1 LASSRR
7 VTLVEGGLLVVG
19 FVVLFALLPHQLM
32 GDDFTR
38 FDDVERL
45 IHDGDLSDSRFS
57 LVMPLFSL
65 PVLLVGEVVR
75 TPEWWAA
82 RFNVI
87 LVAVAAALILFLL
100 RDRGDLRQLRRVL
113 LILLFASFLTNRLRD
128 YNAEILTAAL
138 VAIGLVLV
146 TSGRR
151 ALLGWAAIVVGLV
164 NTPAALVGAALIA
177 VAQSLRRR
185 RFRYLLVPVAAA
197 VLIMA
202 EAWIRRG
209 GPLTTGYAG
218 DHGLK
223 TILPYSGK
231 PGFSYPFL
239 FGVLSILFSFGRG
252 LLFFMPGL
260 VLAASRRTWTLISA
274 RWLLLMML
282 VFVAGLVLIYA
293 KWWAWYGGLS
303 WGPRFFVF
311 AAIPASILI
320 AARLRRPEELGVW
333 DNVFTLLV
341 LLLSGWVGVA
351 GAVAD
356 LSTLDFCV
364 RDHAALESLCWYTP
378 EFSPLWH
385 PLADFPTLTWKTG
398 IVAGYCAVVFAYVAV
413 PLVAA
418 LARSLRSAVPSR
430 AWAAGWR
437 L

>member
-19 FVVLFALLPHQLM
+19 FVVLFGLLPHQLM

-38 FDDVERL
+38 FNDVERL
-45 IHDGDLSDSRFS
+45 IHHGELSDSRFS
-57 LVMPLFSL
+57 LVMPVFSL

-87 LVAVAAALILFLL
+87 LVGVAAALTLFLL
-100 RDRGDLRQLRRVL
+100 RNRGDLRQLRRVL

-138 VAIGLVLV
+138 VGIGLVLV

-151 ALLGWAAIVVGLV
+151 ALLGWTAIVVGIV
-164 NTPAALVGAALIA
+164 NTPAALIGAAL
-177 VAQSLRRR
+177 VAGAESVRTR

-260 VLAASRRTWTLISA
+260 VLAAAGLTWSLIRT
-274 RWLLLMML
+274 RLLVPML
-282 VFVAGLVLIYA
+282 LFVAGLVLIYA

-303 WGPRFFVF
+303 WGPRFFLF

-320 AARLRRPEELGVW
+320 AARLRRPEELGFW
-333 DNVFTLLV
+333 DNAFTLLV
-341 LLLSGWVGVA
+341 LLLSGWVGLA

-385 PLADFPTLTWKTG
+385 PLVDFPALTWKTG
-398 IVAGYCAVVFAYVAV
+398 VVAGYCALVFAYVAA
-413 PLVAA
+413 PLAAA
-418 LARSLRSAVPSR
+418 LARSLRCAVPSR

>member
-19 FVVLFALLPHQLM
+19 LLVLFVLLPHELM

-45 IHDGDLSDSRFS
+45 IHHGELSDSRFS
-57 LVMPLFSL
+57 LVMPLFSA
-65 PVLLVGEVVR
+65 PVLLIGEVVR

-87 LVAVAAALILFLL
+87 LVAVASLAILFLL
-100 RDRGDLRQLRRVL
+100 RGRGDLRNLRRSL

-128 YNAEILTAAL
+128 YNAEVLTATL
-138 VAIGLVLV
+138 VTLGLVLV
-146 TSGRR
+146 TTRR
-151 ALLGWAAIVVGLV
+151 RSPVGWAAIVLGVV
-164 NTPAALVGAALIA
+164 NTPAALGAAAL
-177 VAQSLRRR
+177 VAGAEALRARR
-185 RFRYLLVPVAAA
+185 LRYLVVPVAAA
-197 VLIMA
+197 VLIMT

-218 DHGLK
+218 DHGLR
-223 TILPYSGK
+223 TILPYSGRS
-231 PGFSYPFL
+231 GFSYPFL

-260 VLAASRRTWTLISA
+260 ALAATRRTWDLIGA
-274 RWLLLMML
+274 RRLVLLML
-282 VFVAGLVLIYA
+282 VFVSGLVLVYA

-303 WGPRFFVF
+303 WGPRFFLF
-311 AAIPASILI
+311 AAIPASVLL
-320 AARLRRPEELGVW
+320 AVRVCRPDELGFW
-333 DNVFTLLV
+333 DNALTLLV
-341 LLLSGWVGVA
+341 LVLSGWVGVA
-351 GAVAD
+351 GATAD

-364 RDHAALESLCWYTP
+364 RQHASLEALCWYTP

-385 PLADFPTLTWKTG
+385 PLVDFPALTWKTAA
-398 IVAGYCAVVFAYVAV
+398 VAGYCALVFAYVAA
-413 PLVAA
+413 PLLVAILRA
-418 LARSLRSAVPSR
+418 LRATVPTR

>member
-1 LASSRR
+1 MASSRR

-19 FVVLFALLPHQLM
+19 FLVLFVLLPHELM

-38 FDDVERL
+38 FNDVERL
-45 IHDGDLSDSRFS
+45 IHHGELSDSRFS
-57 LVMPLFSL
+57 LVMPLFSA
-65 PVLLVGEVVR
+65 PVLLIGEVVR

-87 LVAVAAALILFLL
+87 VAAVASLLILWLA
-100 RDRGDLRQLRRVL
+100 RNRGDLRHLRRLL

-128 YNAEILTAAL
+128 YNAEVLTATL
-138 VAIGLVLV
+138 VTLGLVLV
-146 TSGRR
+146 TTGRR
-151 ALLGWAAIVVGLV
+151 ALVGWAAIVVGV
-164 NTPAALVGAALIA
+164 ANTPAALVGAAM
-177 VAQSLRRR
+177 VAGAEALRAR

-239 FGVLSILFSFGRG
+239 FGALSILFSFGRG
-252 LLFFMPGL
+252 LVFFMPGL
-260 VLAASRRTWTLISA
+260 VLAFARTTWKRVRA
-274 RWLLLMML
+274 RWLLLLML
-282 VFVAGLVLIYA
+282 FFVAGLVLIYA

-311 AAIPASILI
+311 AAVPASIFL
-320 AARLRRPEELGVW
+320 AARLRRPEELGFW
-333 DNVFTLLV
+333 DNALTLLV
-341 LLLSGWVGVA
+341 LVLSAWVGLA

-364 RDHAALESLCWYTP
+364 RNHAALESLCWYTP

-385 PLADFPTLTWKTG
+385 PLVDFPQLTWKTG
-398 IVAGYCAVVFAYVAV
+398 VVAAYCALVFSYLAV

-418 LARSLRSAVPSR
+418 LLRELRMSVPTR

>member
-1 LASSRR
+1 
-7 VTLVEGGLLVVG
+7 
-19 FVVLFALLPHQLM
+19 M
-32 GDDFTR
+32 
-38 FDDVERL
+38 
-45 IHDGDLSDSRFS
+45 
-57 LVMPLFSL
+57 
-65 PVLLVGEVVR
+65 
-75 TPEWWAA
+75 
-82 RFNVI
+82 
-87 LVAVAAALILFLL
+87 
-100 RDRGDLRQLRRVL
+100 
-113 LILLFASFLTNRLRD
+113 
-128 YNAEILTAAL
+128 
-138 VAIGLVLV
+138 LV
-146 TSGRR
+146 TAGRR
-151 ALLGWAAIVVGLV
+151 ALLGWAAIVVGIV
-164 NTPAALVGAALIA
+164 NTPAALVGGALVAAA
-177 VAQSLRRR
+177 EALRTR

-218 DHGLK
+218 DHGIK

-260 VLAASRRTWTLISA
+260 TLALARRTWSLIRA
-274 RWLLLMML
+274 RLLLVLML

-293 KWWAWYGGLS
+293 KWWAWYGGLA
-303 WGPRFFVF
+303 WGPRFFLF
-311 AAIPASILI
+311 AAIPAAVLL
-320 AARLRRPEELGVW
+320 AARLRNPETLGLW
-333 DNVFTLLV
+333 DNVFTLAV

-385 PLADFPTLTWKTG
+385 PLVDFPALTWKTAA
-398 IVAGYCAVVFAYVAV
+398 VAGYCALVFAYVAA

-418 LARSLRSAVPSR
+418 LVRSVRWAVPSR

-437 L
+437 I

>member
-19 FVVLFALLPHQLM
+19 LLVLFVLLPHELM

-45 IHDGDLSDSRFS
+45 IHHGELSDSRFS
-57 LVMPLFSL
+57 LVMPLFSA
-65 PVLLVGEVVR
+65 PVLLIGEVVR

-87 LVAVAAALILFLL
+87 LVAVASLAILFLL
-100 RDRGDLRQLRRVL
+100 RGRGDLRNLRRSL

-128 YNAEILTAAL
+128 YNAEVLTATL
-138 VAIGLVLV
+138 VTLGLVLV
-146 TSGRR
+146 ATRR
-151 ALLGWAAIVVGLV
+151 RSPVGWAAIVLGVV
-164 NTPAALVGAALIA
+164 NTPAALGAAAL
-177 VAQSLRRR
+177 VAGAEALRARR
-185 RFRYLLVPVAAA
+185 LRYLVVPVAAA
-197 VLIMA
+197 VLIMT

-218 DHGLK
+218 DHGLR
-223 TILPYSGK
+223 TILPYSGRS
-231 PGFSYPFL
+231 GFSYPFL
-239 FGVLSILFSFGRG
+239 FGVLSILFSLGRG

-260 VLAASRRTWTLISA
+260 ALAATRRTWDLIGA
-274 RWLLLMML
+274 RRLVLLML
-282 VFVAGLVLIYA
+282 VFVSGLVLVYA

-303 WGPRFFVF
+303 WGPRFFLF
-311 AAIPASILI
+311 AAIPASVLL
-320 AARLRRPEELGVW
+320 AVRVCRPDELGFW
-333 DNVFTLLV
+333 DNALTLLV
-341 LLLSGWVGVA
+341 LVLSGWVGVA
-351 GAVAD
+351 GATAD

-364 RDHAALESLCWYTP
+364 RQHASLEALCWYTA

-385 PLADFPTLTWKTG
+385 PLVDFPALTWKTAA
-398 IVAGYCAVVFAYVAV
+398 VAGYCALVFAYVAA
-413 PLVAA
+413 PLLVAILRA
-418 LARSLRSAVPSR
+418 LRATVPTR

>member
-1 LASSRR
+1 MASSRR

-19 FVVLFALLPHQLM
+19 LLVLFVLLPHELM

-45 IHDGDLSDSRFS
+45 IHHGELSDSRFS
-57 LVMPLFSL
+57 LVMPLFSA
-65 PVLLVGEVVR
+65 PVLLIGEVVR

-87 LVAVAAALILFLL
+87 LVAVASLAILFLL
-100 RDRGDLRQLRRVL
+100 RGRGDLRNLRRSL

-128 YNAEILTAAL
+128 YNAEVLTATL
-138 VAIGLVLV
+138 VTLGLVLV
-146 TSGRR
+146 TTRR
-151 ALLGWAAIVVGLV
+151 RSPVGWAAIVLGVV
-164 NTPAALVGAALIA
+164 NTPAALGAAAL
-177 VAQSLRRR
+177 VAGAEALRARR
-185 RFRYLLVPVAAA
+185 LRYLVVPVAAA
-197 VLIMA
+197 VLIMT

-218 DHGLK
+218 DHGLR
-223 TILPYSGK
+223 TILPYSGRS
-231 PGFSYPFL
+231 GFSYPFL

-260 VLAASRRTWTLISA
+260 ALAATRRTWDLIGA
-274 RWLLLMML
+274 RRLVLLML
-282 VFVAGLVLIYA
+282 VFVSGLVLVYA

-303 WGPRFFVF
+303 WGPRFFLF
-311 AAIPASILI
+311 AAIPASVLL
-320 AARLRRPEELGVW
+320 AVRVCRPDELGFW
-333 DNVFTLLV
+333 DNALTLLV
-341 LLLSGWVGVA
+341 LVLSGWVGVA
-351 GAVAD
+351 GATAD

-364 RDHAALESLCWYTP
+364 RQHASLEALCWYTP

-385 PLADFPTLTWKTG
+385 PLVDFPALTWKTAA
-398 IVAGYCAVVFAYVAV
+398 VAAYCALVFAYVAA
-413 PLVAA
+413 PLLVAILRA
-418 LARSLRSAVPSR
+418 LRATVPTR